1 MPFYFDVVYRVYQEA
16 LTNSLRHGKAQ
27 NVSIIIRLSN
37 HRIATSILDDGCG
50 CDTLQKG
57 LGLTSME
64 QRVKS
69 VIRPLAPETACLH
82 AEGEA
87 PCSEVNWMNGGFC
100 DWILDCNERSLGAG
114 LESLRAEAGS

>member
-1 MPFYFDVVYRVYQEA
+1 MTDVA
-16 LTNSLRHGKAQ
+16 
-27 NVSIIIRLSN
+27 
-37 HRIATSILDDGCG
+37 

-87 PCSEVNWMNGGFC
+87 PCSEVNWMNGGCC
-100 DWILDCNERSLGAG
+100 DWILDCNEWWFPLNNLPKLYVMFSKL
-114 LESLRAEAGS
+114 